1 MPRRLTNLLLYL
13 LVVAEVATGILG
25 WLLPEAR
32 ALPLY
37 DLHRLFGAAL
47 LLLLFWK
54 QVVVQSS
61 LRRRLGR
68 RPADRSVLVGA
79 LTGLALL
86 GTLGLGLAW
95 TLQLV
100 SFDALWGY
108 SPLNIHVFLAL
119 GMLPLLLWHLLRRRQ
134 RGSLARDL
142 ATRRSALQLVG
153 LSIGAV
159 FAWQALERVADARPA
174 TGSRRASGSKHAGS
188 FSGNNFPVTIWQLD
202 QVPSLDPATWR
213 LGVGGRVAAP
223 AAFSYV
229 DLDAFESRAMT
240 MVIDCTGGWWSEQVW
255 QGVSVGDVLAA
266 SGVRAGA
273 SAVEVVS
280 VTGHRWTF
288 PLDELR
294 GALLATRVG
303 GEPLTP
309 GHGSPVRL
317 VAPGRRGFQWIKWV
331 DRLEVV

>member
-37 DLHRLFGAAL
+37 DLHRLFGTAL
-47 LLLLFWK
+47 VLLLFWK
-54 QVVVQSS
+54 QVVVRSS

-68 RPADRSVLVGA
+68 GHADRSVLVGA

-119 GMLPLLLWHLLRRRQ
+119 GTLPLLLWHLLRRRE
-134 RGSLARDL
+134 RGSLAKDL
-142 ATRRSALQLVG
+142 ATRRSALRLVG
-153 LSIGAV
+153 LSIGAL
-159 FAWQALERVADARPA
+159 FAWQAFERVADARA
-174 TGSRRASGSKHAGS
+174 AAGSRRASGSKHAGS
-188 FSGNNFPVTIWQLD
+188 FSGNDFPVTIWQLD
-202 QVPSLDPATWR
+202 RIPGLDPATWR
-213 LGVGGRVAAP
+213 LGVGGRVAVP
-223 AAFSYV
+223 ASLSYA
-229 DLDAFESRAMT
+229 DLDALESREMT
-240 MVIDCTGGWWSEQVW
+240 TVIDCTGGWWSEQVW

-266 SGVRAGA
+266 SGVAAGA

-280 VTGHRWTF
+280 VTGHHWTF

-303 GEPLTP
+303 GETLTP
-309 GHGSPVRL
+309 GHGYPVRL

-331 DRLEVV
+331 DRLEVI

>member
-13 LVVAEVATGILG
+13 LVVAEVVTGILG

-32 ALPLY
+32 AFLLY

-47 LLLLFWK
+47 LVLLFWK
-54 QVVVQSS
+54 QIVVRSS

-100 SFDALWGY
+100 SFDWLWGY

-142 ATRRSALQLVG
+142 VTRRSALQLVG
-153 LSIGAV
+153 LAIGAA
-159 FAWQALERVADARPA
+159 FAWQALERVADARA
-174 TGSRRASGSKHAGS
+174 AAGSRRASGSKHAGS
-188 FSGNNFPVTIWQLD
+188 FSGNDFPVTIWQLD
-202 QVPSLDPATWR
+202 RVPSLDLASWR
-213 LGVGGRVAAP
+213 LAVGGHVAAP
-223 AAFSYV
+223 AAFSYA
-229 DLDAFESRAMT
+229 DLDWFESRELT
-240 MVIDCTGGWWSEQVW
+240 TVIDCTGGWWSEQVW
-255 QGVSVGDVLAA
+255 QGVAVDDILAA
-266 SGVRAGA
+266 SGVAADA
-273 SAVEVVS
+273 SAVEVIS

-303 GEPLTP
+303 GETLTP
-309 GHGSPVRL
+309 GHGYPARL

-331 DRLEVV
+331 DRLEIV